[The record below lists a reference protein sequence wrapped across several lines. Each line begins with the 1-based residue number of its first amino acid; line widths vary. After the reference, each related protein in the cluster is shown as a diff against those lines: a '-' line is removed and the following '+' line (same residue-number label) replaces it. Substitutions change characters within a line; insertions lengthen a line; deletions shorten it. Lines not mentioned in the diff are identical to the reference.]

1 MTTKRFP
8 NPTAIDR
15 SFGAA
20 RKVTYKPSEVPL
32 PTFIQHPKYG
42 RVHRS
47 HWKYVQARE
56 DTVKLG
62 EMLRAKDMERM
73 VNEFEDMGC
82 ESGEEKMKWAGESEC
97 VER

>member
-1 MTTKRFP
+1 MTTRRFP

-20 RKVTYKPSEVPL
+20 RKKAYEGSL

-42 RVHRS
+42 RIHRS
-47 HWKYVQARE
+47 HLKYVQARE

-62 EMLRAKDMERM
+62 EVLRAKDMERM
-73 VNEFEDMGC
+73 VNEFENVGC
-82 ESGEEKMKWAGESEC
+82 EESGEGEQE
-97 VER
+97 VIRGK